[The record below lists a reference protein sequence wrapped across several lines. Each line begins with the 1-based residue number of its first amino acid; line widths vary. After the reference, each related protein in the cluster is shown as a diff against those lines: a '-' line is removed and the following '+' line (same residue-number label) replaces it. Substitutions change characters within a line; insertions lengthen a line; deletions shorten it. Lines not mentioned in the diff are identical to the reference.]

1 MFSFS
6 RSLTV
11 GVLAAATL
19 LAPATAHSLPSNDV
33 ADARKPLGAG
43 MAQAWV
49 RTGSR
54 NVPVAFGVTF
64 DDASLANLGDR
75 EFETALALPA
85 AQGLPFRTV
94 VIDWNPHGH
103 PPAHVYDVPHFDF
116 HFYTIDEAARMNI
129 APEGAAA
136 LATPDPNVVPG
147 GFVTDGSTVPMM
159 GKHYVSRSMPEFNG
173 GRFTATPIYGYYDGH
188 LAFVEAMIARSYLQD
203 GPSLSLPLAQ
213 PMLFEHAGLY
223 PTRWSVTHD
232 VARRQITI
240 AFSALAQH

>member
-1 MFSFS
+1 MFSLS
-6 RSLTV
+6 RSLTLCV
-11 GVLAAATL
+11 AAAAL
-19 LAPATAHSLPSNDV
+19 VGPVDAHGAPSNDV
-33 ADARKPLGAG
+33 PGARKPLGAG
-43 MAQAWV
+43 MAKAWV
-49 RTGSR
+49 RTGSH

-64 DDASLANLGDR
+64 DDASLSNLGDR
-75 EFETALALPA
+75 ESETALALPA

-116 HFYTIDEAARMNI
+116 HFYTIDEATRTNI

-136 LATPDPNVVPG
+136 LVTPGPNFVPG
-147 GFVTDGSTVPMM
+147 GFITDGSTVPMM

-173 GRFTATPIYGYYDGH
+173 GHFGATPVYGYYDGH
-188 LAFVEAMIARSYLQD
+188 LAFVEAMIARSYLQH
-203 GPSLSLPLAQ
+203 GATHSLPLAQ

-232 VARRQITI
+232 VGRHQVTI